1 MAPMFMSGDL
11 GGTNFRISLFE
22 CDGPLAFVPAGAACP
37 GKLLHHSRFRTA
49 DYDEFSGIIGD
60 FLAECKAQGIEGTPT
75 TGCFSCAG
83 PVQPNNTVRMTNIQR
98 WPEIDGDALAE
109 RYGISGGVK
118 LINDFVA
125 AGYGLLTLGP
135 GTRQALR
142 LPPLICSYTLISSCR
157 TDDYIVLQE
166 GDAQPNAPVACIGA
180 GARPLENLPVH
191 LPLIVH
197 SSEAGTSCEEQVLA
211 WASAT

>member
-49 DYDEFSGIIGD
+49 EYDEFSGIIGD
-60 FLAECKAQGIEGTPT
+60 FLAQCKAQGIEGTPT

-98 WPEIDGDALAE
+98 WPEIDGNALAE

-135 GTRQALR
+135 
-142 LPPLICSYTLISSCR
+142 
-157 TDDYIVLQE
+157 DDYIVLQE
-166 GDAQPNAPVACIGA
+166 GEPQPNAPVACIGA
-180 GARPLENLPVH
+180 GTRAHSQFPV
-191 LPLIVH
+191 LFPLIL
-197 SSEAGTSCEEQVLA
+197 Q
-211 WASAT
+211 